1 MGSVVIVSGPPASGK
16 TTLCRALAAGCP
28 NGVHLDSDRFYDFI
42 AHRVDPTSGES
53 HHQNTIII
61 RAVASAA
68 LAYAKGGYTVFL
80 DGVIGP
86 WFLPEFRPV
95 LESEVPTQY
104 VVLKVSAARAR
115 ARARERQGPGMSP
128 TVDAMQPKFLDL
140 GALEQH
146 AVDAEERG
154 KSEIEAEV
162 SAGVDSGAFAL
173 DWTRVGTEGGT
184 QGAVA

>member
-28 NGVHLDSDRFYDFI
+28 NGVHLESDRFHDFI
-42 AHRVDPTSGES
+42 PHRVDPASEDS

-61 RAVASAA
+61 RAVANAA

-104 VVLKVSAARAR
+104 VVLKISAAQAR
-115 ARARERQGPGMSP
+115 VRARERQGPGMSP

-140 GALEQH
+140 GPFERH

-154 KSEIEAEV
+154 KGEIEAEV
-162 SAGVDSGAFAL
+162 SAGIESGAFAL
-173 DWTRVGTEGGT
+173 DWSRVGTEGGAR
-184 QGAVA
+184 GAVP

>member
-1 MGSVVIVSGPPASGK
+1 MGFVVIVSGPPASGK

-28 NGVHLDSDRFYDFI
+28 NAVHLESDRFHDFI
-42 AHRVDPTSGES
+42 PHRVDPTSKES
-53 HHQNTIII
+53 HHQNTIIF

-104 VVLKVSAARAR
+104 VVLKISAAQAR
-115 ARARERQGPGMSP
+115 VRARERQGPGMSP

-140 GALEQH
+140 GPFERH

-154 KSEIEAEV
+154 KGEIEAEV
-162 SAGVDSGAFAL
+162 SAGIESGAFAL
-173 DWTRVGTEGGT
+173 DWSRVGTEGGAR
-184 QGAVA
+184 GAVP